1 MKNILLMFSHDVE
14 DVEAI
19 ATRAL
24 LVRAGL
30 NVVTATFQ
38 KSLQIETAFGIKV
51 NVDFNV
57 EELNLDDFDMLVIPG
72 GKYVQETIDIHDK
85 MQIIAKKFY
94 SEKKPIAAICAGPRF
109 LDRAGILDDVE
120 FTAHP
125 ATGLDSK
132 ENYRNVKA
140 LTSKNVITA
149 KGAGCVYEFVDHIVN
164 FLLGAERAKNLKKS
178 IQLI

>member
-24 LVRAGL
+24 LIRAGL

-57 EELNLDDFDMLVIPG
+57 EELNLDDFDMLVIPWW
-72 GKYVQETIDIHDK
+72 K
-85 MQIIAKKFY
+85 
-94 SEKKPIAAICAGPRF
+94 IC
-109 LDRAGILDDVE
+109 
-120 FTAHP
+120 
-125 ATGLDSK
+125 S
-132 ENYRNVKA
+132 RNNRY
-140 LTSKNVITA
+140 T
-149 KGAGCVYEFVDHIVN
+149 
-164 FLLGAERAKNLKKS
+164 
-178 IQLI
+178 

>member
-57 EELNLDDFDMLVIPG
+57 EELNLDDFVQWCWQQGKHVYLPVIHPFSKGHLLFLHYQPDTELVDN
-72 GKYVQETIDIHDK
+72 KY
-85 MQIIAKKFY
+85 QI
-94 SEKKPIAAICAGPRF
+94 
-109 LDRAGILDDVE
+109 
-120 FTAHP
+120 
-125 ATGLDSK
+125 K
-132 ENYRNVKA
+132 EPKLA
-140 LTSKNVITA
+140 S
-149 KGAGCVYEFVDHIVN
+149 
-164 FLLGAERAKNLKKS
+164 LKS
-178 IQLI
+178 LYTEG

>member
-24 LVRAGL
+24 LIRAGL

-57 EELNLDDFDMLVIPG
+57 EELNLDDFDMLVIPWW
-72 GKYVQETIDIHDK
+72 K
-85 MQIIAKKFY
+85 
-94 SEKKPIAAICAGPRF
+94 IC
-109 LDRAGILDDVE
+109 
-120 FTAHP
+120 
-125 ATGLDSK
+125 S
-132 ENYRNVKA
+132 RNNRN
-140 LTSKNVITA
+140 T
-149 KGAGCVYEFVDHIVN
+149 
-164 FLLGAERAKNLKKS
+164 
-178 IQLI
+178 